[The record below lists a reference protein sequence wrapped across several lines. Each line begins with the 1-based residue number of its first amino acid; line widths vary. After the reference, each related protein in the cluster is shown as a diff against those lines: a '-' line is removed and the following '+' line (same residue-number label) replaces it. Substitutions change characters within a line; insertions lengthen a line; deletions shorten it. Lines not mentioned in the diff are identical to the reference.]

1 MYDSMTYEKHFEY
14 LHMFEGEDGV
24 VAFNFC
30 DYAEANQF
38 YAAVNKKVEMR
49 KKRLERRQQQ
59 QQQSA
64 RSQSNNNTPMQYM
77 SRRETNSQKKPLK
90 KARTLTKADIGTPTD
105 FKHISHV
112 GWTEDSGFDIDT
124 EDVQLRTFFDKV
136 LAISLMV
143 ISKTLIH
150 LFSNN
155 NTGGSL
161 GETASRQGHKGVYL

>member
-143 ISKTLIH
+143 ISKT
-150 LFSNN
+150 
-155 NTGGSL
+155 NTFIF
-161 GETASRQGHKGVYL
+161 Q